1 MNRMLYDILII
12 TRFDNTDGHMGLSE
26 ISKTPIP
33 KVKGQYTLKK
43 LYRRFVLI
51 L

>member
-1 MNRMLYDILII
+1 MRVLWFSRTSRE
-12 TRFDNTDGHMGLSE
+12 TRIVGIRNSFDNTDGHMGLSE

-43 LYRRFVLI
+43 
-51 L
+51 

>member
-1 MNRMLYDILII
+1 MIGVRNS
-12 TRFDNTDGHMGLSE
+12 FDNTDGHMGLSE

-43 LYRRFVLI
+43 
-51 L
+51 

>member
-1 MNRMLYDILII
+1 MR
-12 TRFDNTDGHMGLSE
+12 THPRSFDNPDGHMGLSE

-43 LYRRFVLI
+43 
-51 L
+51 

>member
-1 MNRMLYDILII
+1 
-12 TRFDNTDGHMGLSE
+12 MGLSE

-43 LYRRFVLI
+43 WLYVYLVNC
-51 L
+51 